1 LERMNLSRK
10 EVLPAQELGT
20 EARRIV
26 SRKGSAGKILASLSG
41 GVYFLTDDQEI
52 FWVYPDSSP
61 MHRRCIRTAF
71 LPESCRFQPEQ
82 RFRIEPCLI
91 RGDSFGVDLRGAK
104 EWNPLLPE
112 QVLPA
117 ASVKGNCEQLIKFLR
132 CLNSRSGLSPLIP
145 SLWLQ
150 GNQEFEL
157 SRATD
162 IFFKI
167 FPAIFEIAQA
177 CRERDLSGILEKGRG
192 LIGLGPGLT
201 PSGDDFMGGLL
212 FSVSLLQ
219 KLYPEAFSRD
229 PDRLTEF
236 LTRAQSQTHPLSYVF
251 LSDLASGHAPAPLG
265 EIINFLLQGRDFER
279 ALSAAGQLLRFGHS
293 TGGDMLA
300 GMMAG
305 MLMVSNRDFVGGQ
318 LAAPNSF

>member
-1 LERMNLSRK
+1 MNLSRK

-112 QVLPA
+112 QVLQHQYEFLSYGLTA
-117 ASVKGNCEQLIKFLR
+117 AWVILAVYVLMMVRRERKLKR
-132 CLNSRSGLSPLIP
+132 
-145 SLWLQ
+145 
-150 GNQEFEL
+150 
-157 SRATD
+157 
-162 IFFKI
+162 
-167 FPAIFEIAQA
+167 EIASLKA
-177 CRERDLSGILEKGRG
+177 MLEEKQ
-192 LIGLGPGLT
+192 GPGA
-201 PSGDDFMGGLL
+201 GGN
-212 FSVSLLQ
+212 
-219 KLYPEAFSRD
+219 D
-229 PDRLTEF
+229 
-236 LTRAQSQTHPLSYVF
+236 
-251 LSDLASGHAPAPLG
+251 
-265 EIINFLLQGRDFER
+265 
-279 ALSAAGQLLRFGHS
+279 
-293 TGGDMLA
+293 
-300 GMMAG
+300 
-305 MLMVSNRDFVGGQ
+305 
-318 LAAPNSF
+318 